1 MNGGNK
7 MKIHTNITIFGGTG
21 DLTFRKLLPALY
33 TMFLTKKLSKDSR
46 IVIIGRRDYDSLS
59 YRNLAEDWVKKF
71 TRLPYTEQDFFA
83 FAQLISYFR
92 MDLSNQQDYLKLN
105 EYFSQDEI
113 TSHIFYLAVAP
124 KFFTV
129 IADGLETVCGAC
141 HGKVIIEKPFGENLQ
156 AAEKLNQQLERH
168 FGAEQIYRIDHYLG
182 KEMVRNI
189 QAIRFTNPIFTD
201 VWNSRYIEC
210 VQISALE
217 DVGVETRG
225 GYYDASGALKDMVQN
240 HLFQILSIVAMEQ
253 PEVFNSTQMHQEQL
267 RVLRALRPL
276 DEADVGS
283 TLILGQYEG
292 YRREPL
298 VAPDSTTET
307 FAALRLFI
315 ENERW
320 KNTPF
325 YIRTGKRTGVRQM
338 EVSIVFKRSM
348 PEVEPDILTI
358 KIQPTEGVYIQ
369 FNIKRPGDTEEI
381 IPTKMDF
388 CQNCN
393 IVHQLNT
400 PEAYERLLTACINGE
415 RSWFSQWD
423 QIEISWN
430 YIEQLK
436 QRFKEKKLPVYPYE
450 QGSPGPKEAGE
461 FLKATGHSWIE

>member
-1 MNGGNK
+1 M

-33 TMFLTKKLSKDSR
+33 TMYLTKKLPKDSR
-46 IVIIGRRDYDSLS
+46 IVIIGRRDYDSDS
-59 YRNLAEDWVKKF
+59 YRLLAEEWVDKF
-71 TRLPYTEQDFFA
+71 TRLPYTKEDFSKFSKLLA
-83 FAQLISYFR
+83 YFR
-92 MDLSNQQDYLKLN
+92 MDLSNQQDYQRLN
-105 EYFSQDEI
+105 EYFSQDDI

-124 KFFTV
+124 RFFTV

-141 HGKVIIEKPFGENLQ
+141 HGKVIIEKPFGENLE

-168 FGAEQIYRIDHYLG
+168 FGSEQIYRIDHYLG

-201 VWNSRYIEC
+201 VWNSRYIES

-240 HLFQILSIVAMEQ
+240 QLFQILSIVAMER

-267 RVLRALRPL
+267 NVLRSLRPAS
-276 DEADVGS
+276 EASIED
-283 TLILGQYEG
+283 TLVLGQYEG
-292 YRREPL
+292 YREEPL
-298 VAPDSTTET
+298 VSPDSSTET
-307 FAALRLFI
+307 FAGLRLFI
-315 ENERW
+315 DNERW
-320 KNTPF
+320 SGTPF
-325 YIRTGKRTGVRQM
+325 YIRTGKKTGTRQM
-338 EVSIVFKRSM
+338 EVSIVFRRSM

-358 KIQPTEGVYIQ
+358 KIQPTEGVYLQ

-393 IVHQLNT
+393 IIHQLNT
-400 PEAYERLLTACINGE
+400 PEAYERLLTACIAGE

-436 QRFKEKKLPVYPYE
+436 QLFKEKNLPVYPYA
-450 QGSPGPKEAGE
+450 QGIHGPKEAEE
-461 FLKATGHSWIE
+461 FLEKAGHRWIE

>member
-1 MNGGNK
+1 M

-33 TMFLTKKLSKDSR
+33 TMYLTKKLPKDSR
-46 IVIIGRRDYDSLS
+46 IVIIGRRDYDSDS
-59 YRNLAEDWVKKF
+59 YRLLAEEWVEKF
-71 TRLPYTEQDFFA
+71 TRLPYKKEDFSKFSKLLA
-83 FAQLISYFR
+83 YFR
-92 MDLSNQQDYLKLN
+92 MDLSNQQDYQRLN
-105 EYFSQDEI
+105 EYFSQDDI

-124 KFFTV
+124 RFFTV

-141 HGKVIIEKPFGENLQ
+141 HGKVIIEKPFGENLE

-168 FGAEQIYRIDHYLG
+168 FGSEQIYRIDHYLG

-201 VWNSRYIEC
+201 VWNSRYIES

-240 HLFQILSIVAMEQ
+240 HLFQILSIVAMER

-267 RVLRALRPL
+267 NVLRSLRPAS
-276 DEADVGS
+276 EASIED
-283 TLILGQYEG
+283 TLVLGQYEG
-292 YRREPL
+292 YREEPL
-298 VAPDSTTET
+298 VSPDSSTET
-307 FAALRLFI
+307 FAGLRLFI
-315 ENERW
+315 DNERW
-320 KNTPF
+320 SGTPF
-325 YIRTGKRTGVRQM
+325 YIRTGKKTGTRQM
-338 EVSIVFKRSM
+338 EVSIVFRRSM
-348 PEVEPDILTI
+348 PEVETDILTI
-358 KIQPTEGVYIQ
+358 KIQPTEGVYLQ

-393 IVHQLNT
+393 IIHQLNT
-400 PEAYERLLTACINGE
+400 PEAYERLLTACIAGE

-436 QRFKEKKLPVYPYE
+436 QLFKGKNLPVYPYA
-450 QGSPGPKEAGE
+450 QGTHGPKEAEE
-461 FLKATGHSWIE
+461 FLEKAGHKWIE

>member
-1 MNGGNK
+1 

-33 TMFLTKKLSKDSR
+33 TMFLTKKLPDNSR
-46 IVIIGRRDYDSLS
+46 IVIIGRRDYDSNS
-59 YRNLAEDWVKKF
+59 YRALAEEWVKKF
-71 TRLPYTEQDFFA
+71 TRLPYTKEDFSTFA
-83 FAQLISYFR
+83 GQISYFR
-92 MDLSNQQDYLKLN
+92 MDLSNPQDYQRLN
-105 EYFSQDEI
+105 EYFAQDDIE
-113 TSHIFYLAVAP
+113 SHLFYLAVAP
-124 KFFTV
+124 RFFTI

-141 HGKVIIEKPFGENLQ
+141 HGKVIIEKPFGENLE
-156 AAEKLNQQLERH
+156 AAEKLNLQLERH
-168 FGAEQIYRIDHYLG
+168 FGPEQIYRIDHYLG

-201 VWNSRYIEC
+201 VWNSRYIES

-240 HLFQILSIVAMEQ
+240 HLFQILSIVAMER
-253 PEVFNSTQMHQEQL
+253 PETFNSTQMHQEQL
-267 RVLRALRPL
+267 TVLRSLRPVS
-276 DEADVGS
+276 EAS
-283 TLILGQYEG
+283 IEETLVLGQYAG
-292 YRREPL
+292 YREEPL
-298 VAPDSTTET
+298 VAPDSATET

-315 ENERW
+315 DNERW
-320 KNTPF
+320 KGTPF
-325 YIRTGKRTGVRQM
+325 YIRTGKKTGTRQM
-338 EVSIVFKRSM
+338 EVSIVFRRSM

-358 KIQPTEGVYIQ
+358 KIQPTEGVYLQ
-369 FNIKRPGDTEEI
+369 FNIKRPGDTEDI

-393 IVHQLNT
+393 VVHQLNT

-430 YIEQLK
+430 YIEQMKRLY
-436 QRFKEKKLPVYPYE
+436 QEKRLTVYPYA
-450 QGSPGPKEAGE
+450 QGMRGPAEAGE
-461 FLKATGHSWIE
+461 FLENAGHQWIE